1 MPQSES
7 ALRARG
13 ESEFIYG
20 IHDRGG
26 AHVLEGKGWV
36 VQTEELGRDPNN
48 WGSASY
54 ADLINQ
60 GLGIIVRL
68 NHGYGPNG
76 TIPVVERYEDFAKR
90 CSNFVEN
97 SEGCHIWVI
106 GNEPNLGCERPQWQ
120 PIRAT
125 MYANCYRLCRRE
137 IRRRPGH
144 ENDQVIVAAIG
155 PWNVETGPWIDY
167 FRDVL
172 WELNVNSVHGFQ
184 VDGIAIHTYS
194 RSPWPHDVVTDARMD
209 PPFSHLHSGF
219 RTYQDF
225 MAAIPAWAKSLPVY
239 VTEVNQNNPWR
250 NENTGWVQEA
260 YGDIDRWN
268 HGAGHQQIRCLV
280 LYRWMRYD
288 QWHIDGI
295 GGVIDDLK
303 VALTH
308 GYKWGAR
315 PPAPDPVEPEPL
327 PNDETAIDV
336 PTLAEKTRWWLE
348 ELIRQLEAGKLERA
362 RDIRYSLVELM
373 SRLEQAAKA

>member
-7 ALRARG
+7 ALRARD

-36 VQTEELGRDPNN
+36 VQAEELGCDPNN

-54 ADLINQ
+54 AELADQ

-76 TIPVVERYEDFAKR
+76 TIPVVEHYQDFAKR
-90 CSNFVEN
+90 CGNWVEK
-97 SEGCHIWVI
+97 SDGCHIWII

-137 IRRRPGH
+137 IRRRPDH

-172 WELNVNSVHGFQ
+172 WELNIDSVHGFQ
-184 VDGIAIHTYS
+184 VDGIAVHTYS
-194 RSPWPHDVVTDARMD
+194 RSPWPHEVVTDARMD

-239 VTEVNQNNPWR
+239 VTEANQNNPWR

-260 YGDIDRWN
+260 YAEIDRWN
-268 HGAGHQQIRCLV
+268 HGTGHQQIRCLV

-295 GGVIDDLK
+295 GGVLDDLK
-303 VALTH
+303 IALTH

-315 PPAPDPVEPEPL
+315 PPDPDPIEPEPL
-327 PNDETAIDV
+327 PNDETATDV

-348 ELIRQLEAGKLERA
+348 ELIRQLEAGELERA
-362 RDIRYSLVELM
+362 RTIRYSLVELM